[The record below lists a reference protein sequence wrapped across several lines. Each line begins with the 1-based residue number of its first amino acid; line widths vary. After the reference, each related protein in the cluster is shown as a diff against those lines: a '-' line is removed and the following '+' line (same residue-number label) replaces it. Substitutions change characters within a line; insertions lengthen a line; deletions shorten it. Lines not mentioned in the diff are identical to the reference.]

1 MIDDLD
7 VDSTNRVLDVRR
19 VIPRVVLRSC
29 AWRAVVFAAGCDGG
43 LVEGVYQV
51 VGYVQVRQSD
61 NSLAT
66 RRRKTGHTPRRKRKM
81 FIPHHDPQRL
91 LVAFDTRDPEERR
104 LVS

>member
-1 MIDDLD
+1 MIDNLD
-7 VDSTNRVLDVRR
+7 VDPADRILDVRR
-19 VIPRVVLRSC
+19 VIPRMILRPRTGC
-29 AWRAVVFAAGCDGG
+29 AVVFAAGFDGG

-66 RRRKTGHTPRRKRKM
+66 RRRKPGHTPRRKRKM